1 MYDRSKRYIF
11 TVLLLYGNNYNY
23 TFRCCFFNKIRCA
36 KKIKNLYSRW
46 RGICYYYSTWG
57 QPGLPALAR
66 TQASILRW
74 WVQNTPPSQG
84 PKHEIFLHK
93 SGLYG

>member
-1 MYDRSKRYIF
+1 MYDKSKRNIF
-11 TVLLLYGNNYNY
+11 IVLLLYRNNYNY
-23 TFRCCFFNKIRCA
+23 TFRCCLLLSFFNKIRCA
-36 KKIKNLYSRW
+36 KKIKILYSRW

-84 PKHEIFLHK
+84 PTPIALKT
-93 SGLYG
+93 Y